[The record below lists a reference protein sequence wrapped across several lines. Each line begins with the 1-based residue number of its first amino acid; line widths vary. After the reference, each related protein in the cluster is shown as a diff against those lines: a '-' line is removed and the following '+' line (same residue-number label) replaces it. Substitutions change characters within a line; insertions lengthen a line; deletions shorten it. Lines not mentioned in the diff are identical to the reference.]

1 MASAAAT
8 ERAITSRAG
17 LDPTPRIVA
26 LARAAGAAD
35 LASFPRLGRRPGR
48 NAVPVLVAERARRV
62 LGERV
67 AVALPVRGPEAGGDY
82 LEVPVRHVEGLAP
95 EVGETEVDV
104 ELEAV
109 DSGRALGHA
118 KHVETGSDDI
128 AGRHRLP

>member
-26 LARAAGAAD
+26 LARREERQSW
-35 LASFPRLGRRPGR
+35 LALRRLGRLAPRD
-48 NAVPVLVAERARRV
+48 AVAVLVAERARCV

-67 AVALPVRGPEAGGDY
+67 AVALPVRGPEEGCDD
-82 LEVPVRHVEGLAP
+82 LEVPVRHVQGLAP

-104 ELEAV
+104 ELEQV
-109 DSGRALGHA
+109 DSRRALGHG
-118 KHVETGSDDI
+118 KNVE
-128 AGRHRLP
+128 